1 MAGAASVLPA
11 ATGPQESEGG
21 RWWPPVGDFGL
32 GAVVWPAVA
41 RLGLGMVV
49 LQSEPSSRYRCSK
62 SAYRNII
69 LLSSQSGQIAPKTA
83 IISMAYGRIAGI
95 VGNIDFGRRG
105 GRQYG
110 CRCKRSNSLGR
121 STARSRAARTAE
133 RLAGMFG

>member
-49 LQSEPSSRYRCSK
+49 LQSEPSSRYRCSN
-62 SAYRNII
+62 SPYRNII
-69 LLSSQSGQIAPKTA
+69 LLSSQSGQNLPKTVFV
-83 IISMAYGRIAGI
+83 SMVYGRIEGIAG
-95 VGNIDFGRRG
+95 NNDFGRRG

-110 CRCKRSNSLGR
+110 CRCKCSNSLGR
-121 STARSRAARTAE
+121 STARWRAARTGE
-133 RLAGMFG
+133 RLEGMFG